1 MSSDFSPVKLR
12 DAPEAA
18 LRLASETAIQP
29 TMQHIEHV
37 SLSTQVL
44 REIRTAIVLGDLAPG
59 ARLTFR
65 DVAQR
70 LKASVTPVREAL
82 LQLVAERV
90 LSVGTGRTITVPL
103 LTRAQ
108 FIELRV
114 IRVALEGMAAEAA
127 ARQAE
132 PRLIDEL
139 ESIHRQ
145 LDEAKMARNAR
156 QATIQNRA
164 FHFRL
169 YEAAA
174 LPELRG
180 MIENIWLRTGPYHR
194 YIFADPSKHIFDN
207 PGRRRTQPQHAH
219 RRVIAGL
226 RAGRPGD
233 VRVAIE
239 ADILSGDPIILPQLP
254 EDTPDRVQ
262 ELVQSLPDLEMLS
275 RTLLDGKTNAPA
287 QKQTGRPKGR
297 PDSRRRPDLSIAAER
312 RQP

>member
-12 DAPEAA
+12 DASQAA
-18 LRLASETAIQP
+18 LRLLSEAAIQP
-29 TMQHIEHV
+29 TMQHVEHV
-37 SLSTQVL
+37 NLSTQVL

-70 LKASVTPVREAL
+70 LNASVTPVREAL

-90 LSVGTGRTITVPL
+90 LSVGLGRTITVPL

-108 FIELRV
+108 FLELRV
-114 IRVALEGMAAEAA
+114 IRVVLEGMAAEAA
-127 ARQAE
+127 ARHAE
-132 PRLIDEL
+132 PRLADEL

-145 LDEAKMARNAR
+145 LDEAKIARNAR

-174 LPELRG
+174 LPALLG

-207 PGRRRTQPQHAH
+207 PGGKRTQPQHAH

-233 VRVAIE
+233 VRLAIE

-254 EDTPDRVQ
+254 VDTLERVE
-262 ELVQSLPDLEMLS
+262 ELTRSLPDLEALS
-275 RTLLDGKTNAPA
+275 RTLSSETDTQPSSRSEARPQKKT
-287 QKQTGRPKGR
+287 GHPKGR
-297 PDSRRRPDLSIAAER
+297 PASRR
-312 RQP
+312 

>member
-18 LRLASETAIQP
+18 LRLLSEAAIRP
-29 TMQHIEHV
+29 TMQHVEHV

-90 LSVGTGRTITVPL
+90 LSVGLGRTITVPL

-108 FIELRV
+108 FLELRV
-114 IRVALEGMAAEAA
+114 IRVVLEGMAAEAA

-132 PRLIDEL
+132 PHLADEL
-139 ESIHRQ
+139 EAIHRQ

-174 LPELRG
+174 LPALYG

-194 YIFADPSKHIFDN
+194 YIFADPSKHIFDS
-207 PGRRRTQPQHAH
+207 PGRKRGAPQHAH
-219 RRVIAGL
+219 RRIIASL
-226 RAGRPGD
+226 RAGRHAD
-233 VRVAIE
+233 VRLAIE

-254 EDTPDRVQ
+254 EDTSDRVLKL
-262 ELVQSLPDLEMLS
+262 EKSLPDLEMSS
-275 RTLLDGKTNAPA
+275 RVLLEGKAIPPP
-287 QKQTGRPKGR
+287 QKQTGRPRGR
-297 PDSRRRPDLSIAAER
+297 PASRR
-312 RQP
+312 

>member
-1 MSSDFSPVKLR
+1 
-12 DAPEAA
+12 
-18 LRLASETAIQP
+18 
-29 TMQHIEHV
+29 MQHVEHV
-37 SLSTQVL
+37 SLSNQVL
-44 REIRTAIVLGDLAPG
+44 REIRSAIVLGDLAPG

-90 LSVGTGRTITVPL
+90 LSVGPGRTITVPL

-108 FIELRV
+108 FLELRV
-114 IRVALEGMAAEAA
+114 IRVTLEGMAAEAA
-127 ARQAE
+127 ARQAG
-132 PRLIDEL
+132 PRLADEL

-145 LDEAKMARNAR
+145 LDEAKRARNAR

-169 YEAAA
+169 YDAAA
-174 LPELRG
+174 LPALCG

-194 YIFADPSKHIFDN
+194 YIFADPSKHIFDS
-207 PGRRRTQPQHAH
+207 PSRGRGAPQHAH

-226 RAGRPGD
+226 RAGRPVD
-233 VRVAIE
+233 VRFAIE

-254 EDTPDRVQ
+254 EDTPDRDQ
-262 ELVQSLPDLEMLS
+262 ELARSLPDLATLS
-275 RTLLDGKTNAPA
+275 RALLNGKADTSPE
-287 QKQTGRPKGR
+287 KKTGHLKGR
-297 PDSRRRPDLSIAAER
+297 PVSRRKLDLTAAGR

>member
-12 DAPEAA
+12 EASQAA
-18 LRLASETAIQP
+18 LRLLSEAAIQP
-29 TMQHIEHV
+29 TMQHVEHV
-37 SLSTQVL
+37 NLSTQVL

-70 LKASVTPVREAL
+70 LNASVTPVREAL

-90 LSVGTGRTITVPL
+90 LSVGIGRTITVPL

-108 FIELRV
+108 FLELRV
-114 IRVALEGMAAEAA
+114 IRVMLEGMAAEAA
-127 ARQAE
+127 ARHAE
-132 PRLIDEL
+132 PRLADDL

-174 LPELRG
+174 LPALHG

-207 PGRRRTQPQHAH
+207 PGGKRTQPQHAH

-233 VRVAIE
+233 VRLAIE

-254 EDTPDRVQ
+254 EDTLDRVQ
-262 ELVQSLPDLEMLS
+262 ELARSLPDLEALS
-275 RTLLDGKTNAPA
+275 RTLSSETDTQQSSLSESRPQKKT
-287 QKQTGRPKGR
+287 GHPKGR
-297 PDSRRRPDLSIAAER
+297 PASRR
-312 RQP
+312 